1 MAADQSPELAL
12 AEDVGRFFADPLGF
26 VMYAFAWGHGELA
39 EVEGPD
45 TWQAD
50 VLAEIGVMVREG
62 VPVRQAIASGH
73 GIGKG
78 AFSAMLLLWLMAT
91 RPHLAGVVTA
101 NTKNQLTGKTWRELQ
116 VWHNRLIMPLR
127 GWFQW
132 TATRYECRMAPKT
145 WGIDAIPWSEG
156 RSEAFAGLHAR
167 DVIVLFDEAS
177 AIADVIWEVASG
189 AMTTP
194 GAMWVVLGNPT
205 RNTGRF
211 HSCFLGRERHRWRR
225 RQIDGRGCRFTD
237 KAETQRWVD
246 DYGEDS
252 DFVRVRVRGQ
262 FPRAAARQ
270 LIGGDVVLAARSRE
284 VEPDDAAPLILG
296 VDVARFGSN
305 KSVLAF
311 RQGRNGRARPW
322 ERYRGLGTPELADR
336 VADAIDRFRPDAVMI
351 DGGGVGGPLC
361 DELRRRRYRV
371 IEVDFGGSCR
381 DRGKYVNRRAE
392 MWATLAEWLQKGAI
406 PDDDDLAQDL
416 TGPEYSYHPTDGR
429 LLLESKDSMERRG
442 LESPDE
448 GDALALTFAERV
460 ARKDLTL
467 GMRPPAI
474 ARTRTPNARRGAFA

>member
-1 MAADQSPELAL
+1 MASDRPAELVM
-12 AEDVGRFFADPLGF
+12 AEDLARFFADPLGF
-26 VMYAFAWGHGELA
+26 VFYAFTWGEGELA

-45 TWQAD
+45 TWQAE

-62 VPVRQAIASGH
+62 IPVRQAVAAGH

-78 AFSAMLLLWLMAT
+78 AFSAFLLIWLMAT

-101 NTKNQLTGKTWRELQ
+101 NTKNQLTSKTWRELQ
-116 VWHNRLIMPLR
+116 VWHNRLIGPLR
-127 GWFQW
+127 QWFQW

-211 HSCFLGRERHRWRR
+211 HACFLGRERHRWRR
-225 RQIDGRGCRFTD
+225 RQIDSRTCRFAD

-262 FPRAAARQ
+262 FPRASARQ

-284 VEPDDAAPLILG
+284 VEHDDAAPLILG
-296 VDVARFGSN
+296 VDVARYGSN

-311 RQGRNGRARPW
+311 RRGRDARSIPW
-322 ERYRGLGTPELADR
+322 QRYRGLGTPELADR
-336 VADAIDRFRPDAVMI
+336 VADAIDRIRPDAVMI

-381 DRGKYVNRRAE
+381 DRAKYVNRRAE
-392 MWATLAEWLQKGAI
+392 MWATMGEWLPRGAI
-406 PDDDDLAQDL
+406 PDDDELAQDL
-416 TGPEYSYHPTDGR
+416 VAPEYSYHPTDGR
-429 LLLESKDSMERRG
+429 LILESKDSMERRG
-442 LESPDE
+442 IASPDE

-460 ARKDLTL
+460 ARKDLSKPSARVSL
-467 GMRPPAI
+467 
-474 ARTRTPNARRGAFA
+474 ARTKGLHATRGNFA